1 MNFEDAAS
9 RIHRL
14 YRPLNIL
21 ALETSSAWCSVA
33 LWLDGRTIEREE
45 LAGQRHSE
53 LLVPM
58 VDEVLAQAALD
69 LSALHAIAF
78 GAGPGSFTG
87 LRIAC
92 GVAQGLAAGTGL
104 NVVGVS
110 TLAAIAQASS
120 AQRVLACLDARM
132 GQIYCAAYERDG
144 EAWSEIQPPQLCT
157 AASAPDLADGEWV
170 GAGSGFAVHGPALA
184 RRYDGRIARV
194 LPDLHPRARE
204 IALIAV
210 KLVERGMAV
219 APDQAHPMYLR
230 DHVALTVEERR
241 ARNQAATEQS

>member
-1 MNFEDAAS
+1 M
-9 RIHRL
+9 
-14 YRPLNIL
+14 NIL
-21 ALETSSAWCSVA
+21 AIEAATEVLSLAVSARGV
-33 LWLDGRTIEREE
+33 LHERSIA
-45 LAGQRHSE
+45 AGQRHAE
-53 LLVPM
+53 LVM
-58 VDEVLAQAALD
+58 GEIDAL
-69 LSALHAIAF
+69 LGRAGIGLGALHAIAF

-157 AASAPDLADGEWV
+157 AASAPDLADGEWG

-184 RRYDGRIARV
+184 QRYDGRIARV